1 VSPEGVAGVILAGG
15 LARRMGGGDKALRPL
30 GGVTLLDRV
39 IARAAPQVSA
49 LWLNANGDPTRFA
62 RWSLPVVPDD
72 VPGAPGPLAGI
83 LAALDLAAATR
94 PDAELVASF
103 PCDAPFIPRDLVARL
118 AAARRDQGTA
128 IAVAASGGRTHP
140 VAALWP
146 VALRHDLRR
155 ALVEEGIRKVERWA
169 GRHGFAL
176 AEFATDPV
184 DPFLNGNT
192 PEDLADAERLLVR
205 HPELA

>member
-1 VSPEGVAGVILAGG
+1 MAIQPASRAGAC
-15 LARRMGGGDKALRPL
+15 R
-30 GGVTLLDRV
+30 
-39 IARAAPQVSA
+39 
-49 LWLNANGDPTRFA
+49 
-62 RWSLPVVPDD
+62 
-72 VPGAPGPLAGI
+72 AGI